1 MIGAMRTS
9 SPASPAITALA
20 LSAACAAV
28 AACRSADPRAVDEPT
43 GAAAADASGAPAPA
57 PSPFLPAG
65 YEGELFV
72 DYEALRACDLLTAL
86 ERMPMIADYLASV
99 AQQYGCELDDLAR
112 TRTAVVFA
120 SEGSG
125 VYGHSVSVAEVAGSK
140 RPESMPKPWVQVRVG
155 PYDGWWWDGGLAD
168 KPTIVWPAPG
178 LVVEGDQALLTAIA
192 TGERNAGGPHP
203 QLAPLLPCQ
212 RLLWQF
218 AVGRFGKPMSQVL
231 GSIGWFWHD
240 ADDPCDFVRLRVWLD
255 AHDEL
260 VASLL
265 LRFQRGTSGLREV
278 ERDLTD
284 HRDQVLG
291 DKQFAPLQPL
301 ARALT
306 VAHQDRDLVLTLP
319 LGTTRQAVGTIER
332 TVLAVMKMRMQMET
346 GARRTR

>member
-1 MIGAMRTS
+1 MIGAMRPS
-9 SPASPAITALA
+9 SRATAAVLA
-20 LSAACAAV
+20 LAACAAV
-28 AACRSADPRAVDEPT
+28 AACRSADP
-43 GAAAADASGAPAPA
+43 GAADAQPGAAVADASAGAAAPA

-72 DYEALRACDLLTAL
+72 DYAALRACDLLAAL
-86 ERMPMIADYLASV
+86 ERIPMLADYFASV
-99 AQQYGCELDDLAR
+99 ARQYAGEVDDLVR

-120 SEGSG
+120 SEGG
-125 VYGHSVSVAEVAGSK
+125 RVYGHSVSVAEVADSK
-140 RPESMPKPWVQVRVG
+140 RPESMPKPWVQVQVG

-168 KPTIVWPAPG
+168 KPTIVWPTPG

-192 TGERNAGGPHP
+192 TGARDSGGPHP
-203 QLAPLLPCQ
+203 QLAPLLPCP

-218 AVGRFGKPMSQVL
+218 AVGRFGKPMSEVL

-255 AHDEL
+255 EHDEL

-284 HRDQVLG
+284 HRDQMLG
-291 DKQFAPLQPL
+291 DKQFAPFQPL
-301 ARALT
+301 ARAVI

-332 TVLAVMKMRMQMET
+332 TVLGVMKMRMQMEAE
-346 GARRTR
+346 ARRK